1 MVLAEKPDLA
11 RGSLAG
17 LGNLSDKMSQ
27 WKPLQR
33 VLIQKFGDRGPEL

>member
-1 MVLAEKPDLA
+1 MALAEKTDLA
-11 RGSLAG
+11 RGRPAG
-17 LGNLSDKMSQ
+17 LGNLRDKMSR

>member
-1 MVLAEKPDLA
+1 MALAEKPDLA

-17 LGNLSDKMSQ
+17 LGNLGDKMSW
-27 WKPLQR
+27 WKPLQC

>member
-1 MVLAEKPDLA
+1 MALAEKPDLA

-17 LGNLSDKMSQ
+17 LENLGDKMS
-27 WKPLQR
+27 WWEPLQC